1 MNKYYTEEHK
11 KLCDEMTKR
20 YGAGWDRDKRAKNKI
35 RDAAKQS
42 ARNLCNAMRIGATF
56 NIPAKEIFRQAFA
69 YNFSRSGDINIDTA
83 FDIIRVGLNNGK
95 SLEQITGVKPM
106 EEPTV
111 QQKPDP
117 DGKVKEGNKPAEVFV
132 N

>member
-1 MNKYYTEEHK
+1 MNKKMYESEHK

-42 ARNLCNAMRIGATF
+42 ARNLETK
-56 NIPAKEIFRQAFA
+56 AKEEP
-69 YNFSRSGDINIDTA
+69 YYK
-83 FDIIRVGLNNGK
+83 VVHLP
-95 SLEQITGVKPM
+95 EQ
-106 EEPTV
+106 E
-111 QQKPDP
+111 
-117 DGKVKEGNKPAEVFV
+117 GKVKEGKKTAEVFV

>member
-20 YGAGWDRDKRAKNKI
+20 YGAGWDKDKRAKNKI

-42 ARNLCNAMRIGATF
+42 ARNLDNALRIGAMF
-56 NIPAKEIFRQAFA
+56 NIPAKE
-69 YNFSRSGDINIDTA
+69 N
-83 FDIIRVGLNNGK
+83 
-95 SLEQITGVKPM
+95 LETKAK
-106 EEPTV
+106 EEPYCKV
-111 QQKPDP
+111 VHLPEQE
-117 DGKVKEGNKPAEVFV
+117 GKVKEGKKTAEVFV

>member
-20 YGAGWDRDKRAKNKI
+20 YGAGWDRDKRVKNKI

-42 ARNLCNAMRIGATF
+42 ARNMNNAVRIGTTF

-69 YNFSRSGDINIDTA
+69 YNFSHGMNINIA
-83 FDIIRVGLNNGK
+83 FGVIETGLNKGK
-95 SLEQITGVKPM
+95 TLEQITGVKPM
-106 EEPTV
+106 EEKPIV
-111 QQKPDP
+111 QQKPEPED
-117 DGKVKEGNKPAEVFV
+117 KVKEGKKTAEVFV